1 MCERSMREG
10 SMREGS
16 MREGSMREGSM
27 REAARQQS
35 VMNAK
40 IESRMIFLRLSIGAR
55 SAVRSMLVQFLRLVR
70 KRRDTTPVRSGE
82 SMPPVLAMRQPKRGF
97 PLHSRAANAIAAAL
111 AMCCIHASAATP
123 EAAAAATPEAAAAA
137 TPPNTE
143 AAANQRPSEVD
154 ALAAYLAA
162 RAWLDADALP
172 SEDSPEA
179 RVPLTG
185 VTAACVLL
193 RLDGRLVAS
202 GEAALPTPTLTGA
215 SANEQGVLLRRA
227 VGRAVA
233 KALSDSTIAS
243 VRAAVGDKVTA
254 RLSLE
259 VELAGPV
266 RPLIGRTIAEAS
278 LRVAAGDEGL
288 ALLRAER
295 CYRAYPS
302 RLLAADIASRPD
314 RAITALL
321 LEAGLPVKDLNAFTA
336 EERVSLG
343 RFDTIRLRA
352 DSPAAAPSTVTRA
365 GRVIETF
372 ELSPRRLQAMSAQL
386 ASRLA
391 GQVVARVP
399 GDAAKGVAL
408 LGTLNPTADAY
419 APPFATTRDAAL
431 GALALAAA
439 ARSAEIP
446 AATRARA
453 QAQSD
458 ALVGSL
464 VSSTESTERDAAVD
478 CLLALAART
487 HPDTALRARLAS
499 HVATHDAAEPQD
511 PSLKGAPPKD
521 APPKDAPP
529 KDPVLSSLLAGA
541 LLASGGDAEAR
552 RASEIVRNLLAR
564 HAGARARLVDAAMP
578 LAFVAIDPKLDR
590 ATRDELVALFGEFS
604 TLARALQ
611 IRPTEPEFAA
621 LSADLEGGLL
631 LPDTSGGMPDTQ
643 CLPLATALALVE
655 RQLPPEGR
663 DTRLAS
669 GLLFARFLAQHVADD
684 PWVGGFRNPGA
695 LRGLVRGDLSS
706 DDCPPGPTAAGLL
719 LALAVS
725 ENASRFAADVDGKTP

>member
-1 MCERSMREG
+1 MCER
-10 SMREGS
+10 
-16 MREGSMREGSM
+16 SMREGSM

-40 IESRMIFLRLSIGAR
+40 IESRMIFLRLSMGAM
-55 SAVRSMLVQFLRLVR
+55 SAVRSMIVQFLRLVP
-70 KRRDTTPVRSGE
+70 KHRDETPVQSGG
-82 SMPPVLAMRQPKRGF
+82 SMPPVLAARQAKRRF
-97 PLHSRAANAIAAAL
+97 LLHSRAANAFAAAL
-111 AMCCIHASAATP
+111 AMCCIPASAATP
-123 EAAAAATPEAAAAA
+123 PGPAVAA
-137 TPPNTE
+137 TPPNTP
-143 AAANQRPSEVD
+143 AAASSRPSEAD

-172 SEDSPEA
+172 SEDSPQA
-179 RVPLTG
+179 RVALTG

-202 GEAALPTPTLTGA
+202 GEAALPTATLTAA
-215 SANEQGVLLRRA
+215 SANDQGILLRRA

-278 LRVAAGDEGL
+278 LRVAAGDEGI

-314 RAITALL
+314 RAITALI

-352 DSPAAAPSTVTRA
+352 DSPAALPSTVTRA

-372 ELSPRRLQAMSAQL
+372 EISPGRLRTMSAQL

-391 GQVVARVP
+391 GQVVAREP
-399 GDAAKGVAL
+399 GDSAKGVAL

-419 APPFATTRDAAL
+419 APPFATTRDSAL

-439 ARSAEIP
+439 AQSAEIP

-458 ALVGSL
+458 ALVRSL
-464 VSSTESTERDAAVD
+464 VSSTETTERDAAVD
-478 CLLALAART
+478 CLLALAARN
-487 HPDTALRARLAS
+487 HPDAALRARLAS

-511 PSLKGAPPKD
+511 PSPKDPSPKD
-521 APPKDAPP
+521 ASPKDAPP
-529 KDPVLSSLLAGA
+529 KDPVLSSLIAGA
-541 LLASGGDAEAR
+541 LLASGGDREAA
-552 RASEIVRNLLAR
+552 RASEIVRDLLAR
-564 HAGARARLVDAAMP
+564 HASARARLVDAAMP

-604 TLARALQ
+604 TLARSLQ

-663 DTRLAS
+663 DARLAS
-669 GLLFARFLAQHVADD
+669 GLSFARFLAQHVADD
-684 PWVGGFRNPGA
+684 PWIGGFRNPGA

>member
-1 MCERSMREG
+1 
-10 SMREGS
+10 
-16 MREGSMREGSM
+16 M

-123 EAAAAATPEAAAAA
+123 EAAAAR
-137 TPPNTE
+137 TPPNTQ
-143 AAANQRPSEVD
+143 AAANPRPSEVD

-172 SEDSPEA
+172 AEDSPQA

-487 HPDTALRARLAS
+487 HPDAALRARLAS

-511 PSLKGAPPKD
+511 PSLKNPPPKG

-552 RASEIVRNLLAR
+552 RASEIVRDLLAR

-604 TLARALQ
+604 TLARSLQ

-655 RQLPPEGR
+655 RQLPTEGR
-663 DTRLAS
+663 DARLAS

>member
-1 MCERSMREG
+1 
-10 SMREGS
+10 
-16 MREGSMREGSM
+16 
-27 REAARQQS
+27 
-35 VMNAK
+35 MNAK

-55 SAVRSMLVQFLRLVR
+55 SAVRSMLVQFLRLVP
-70 KRRDTTPVRSGE
+70 KHRDETPVQSGG
-82 SMPPVLAMRQPKRGF
+82 SMPPVLAARQAKRRF
-97 PLHSRAANAIAAAL
+97 LLHSRAANAFAAAL
-111 AMCCIHASAATP
+111 AMCCISASAATP
-123 EAAAAATPEAAAAA
+123 PGPAAAA
-137 TPPNTE
+137 TPPNTP
-143 AAANQRPSEVD
+143 AAASSRPSEAD

-172 SEDSPEA
+172 SEDSPQA
-179 RVPLTG
+179 RVALTG

-202 GEAALPTPTLTGA
+202 GEAALPTATLTAA
-215 SANEQGVLLRRA
+215 SANDQGVLLRRA

-278 LRVAAGDEGL
+278 LRVAAGDEGI
-288 ALLRAER
+288 ALLRADR

-314 RAITALL
+314 RAITALI

-336 EERVSLG
+336 DERVSLG

-352 DSPAAAPSTVTRA
+352 DSPAALPSTVTRA

-372 ELSPRRLQAMSAQL
+372 EISPGRLRAMSAQL

-391 GQVVARVP
+391 GQVVAREP
-399 GDAAKGVAL
+399 GDSAKGVAL

-419 APPFATTRDAAL
+419 APPFATARDSAL

-458 ALVGSL
+458 ALVRSLADSLAGSL
-464 VSSTESTERDAAVD
+464 ADSLEATETTERDAAVD
-478 CLLALAART
+478 CLLVLAARA
-487 HPDTALRARLAS
+487 HPDAALRARLAS
-499 HVATHDAAEPQD
+499 HAAAHGAVGKLD
-511 PSLKGAPPKD
+511 PSLDIPSLDIPPLDNPPLDIPPPKD
-521 APPKDAPP
+521 PPPQ
-529 KDPVLSSLLAGA
+529 DPVLSSLIAGA
-541 LLASGGDAEAR
+541 LLASGGEREAA
-552 RASEIVRNLLAR
+552 RASEIVRDLLAR

-578 LAFVAIDPKLDR
+578 LAFVAIDPKLDE
-590 ATRDELVALFGEFS
+590 ATRGELVALFGEFS
-604 TLARALQ
+604 ALARSLQ

-663 DTRLAS
+663 DARLAS
-669 GLLFARFLAQHVADD
+669 GRLFARFLAQHVADD
-684 PWVGGFRNPGA
+684 PWIGGFRNPRA